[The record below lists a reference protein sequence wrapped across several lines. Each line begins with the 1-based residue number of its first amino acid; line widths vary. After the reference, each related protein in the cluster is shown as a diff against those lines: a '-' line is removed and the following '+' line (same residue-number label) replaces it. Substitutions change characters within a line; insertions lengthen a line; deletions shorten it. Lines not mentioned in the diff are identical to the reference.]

1 VHGIKWKTKQN
12 KTPHCP
18 NNSKSNIKIV
28 ERGKS
33 DTTNTQ
39 IRDRSISWF
48 GTGTSIKS
56 GGIKLV
62 LWVQFFPLSE
72 MMLSCKC

>member
-1 VHGIKWKTKQN
+1 MENKKQN
-12 KTPHCP
+12 KTPYCP
-18 NNSKSNIKIV
+18 NNSKIKYQNRRKRQI
-28 ERGKS
+28 

-39 IRDRSISWF
+39 IRDLSISWF

-62 LWVQFFPLSE
+62 LWVQFSPVSE
-72 MMLSCKC
+72 MMLSRKCL

>member
-1 VHGIKWKTKQN
+1 MENKKKQN

-18 NNSKSNIKIV
+18 NNSKIKYQNRRKRQI
-28 ERGKS
+28 

-39 IRDRSISWF
+39 IRDLSSSWL

-72 MMLSCKC
+72 MMQSCKC